1 MRTVMASC
9 VRAGLAMAALAAV
22 ACGDD
27 DSGAGG
33 GAAGGAGQGG
43 QGGDAGDPYAAMYEC
58 EETNFA
64 EVKPLSGPG
73 YDPETGFV
81 GEPQETYFAATTQIY
96 VAADAQE
103 AFISANGP
111 VIQQIAETPG
121 LVAWTVGGDADCLV
135 NRTMTIWE
143 SEEAMYAFVTS
154 GAHAEVMGQITEL
167 SLTGKTTHWV
177 TTPEEIE
184 AQTWDTVRA
193 KLEEEDPSELYD

>member
-1 MRTVMASC
+1 MRSIRVAC
-9 VRAGLAMAALAAV
+9 VRVGFGLAALAMF

-27 DSGAGG
+27 SSGVGG
-33 GAAGGAGQGG
+33 GAAGGAGEGG
-43 QGGDAGDPYAAMYEC
+43 QGGDPGDPYAAMYDC

-81 GEPQETYFAATTQIY
+81 GEPQAKYFAATTQIY
-96 VAADAQE
+96 VAEDKQD
-103 AFISANGP
+103 AFIAANGP
-111 VIQQIAETPG
+111 VIQQIGETPG
-121 LVAWTVGGDADCLV
+121 LVAWSVGGDPSCQV

-143 SEEAMYAFVTS
+143 SEEAMYSFVTS
-154 GAHAEVMGQITEL
+154 GAHAEVMGQLTEL
-167 SLTGKTTHWV
+167 SLTGKTTHWE

-193 KLEEEDPSELYD
+193 KLEGEDPSELYD